1 VPVTCGRP
9 VVFSTNSRWKKHPD
23 VFNRD
28 LGVDLKVGAIFR
40 SEPESEGCF
49 RGSSENEGEARFG
62 SGPQSLQY

>member
-1 VPVTCGRP
+1 
-9 VVFSTNSRWKKHPD
+9 
-23 VFNRD
+23 